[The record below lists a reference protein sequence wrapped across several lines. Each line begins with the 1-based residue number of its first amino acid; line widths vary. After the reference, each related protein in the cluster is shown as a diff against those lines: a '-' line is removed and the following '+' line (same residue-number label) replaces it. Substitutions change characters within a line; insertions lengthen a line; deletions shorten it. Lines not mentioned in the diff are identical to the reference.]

1 MKMARAIFFLAFLF
15 LGASLLFYATLFQV
29 VLAFYPETSVH
40 PLLWMMGA
48 SMAGVILC
56 LITFYV
62 GGCHTEIPSLLKESP
77 MRLLFHR
84 VMDFLSE
91 KLGQRVSFF
100 IEPVVVLFLAW
111 GYFFELPITFGA
123 FCFCALKNNKG
134 LVR

>member
-1 MKMARAIFFLAFLF
+1 MVRAIFFIMFLF
-15 LGASLLFYATLFQV
+15 SGVSLLFYATLFQV
-29 VLAFYPETSVH
+29 VLAFYPATPIYSL
-40 PLLWMMGA
+40 LLWMMGA

-56 LITFYV
+56 FITFYV

-91 KLGQRVSFF
+91 KLGQRVAFF
-100 IEPVVVLFLAW
+100 IEPVVILFLAW
-111 GYFFELPITFGA
+111 GYFFELPVTLGA

-134 LVR
+134 FVR

>member
-1 MKMARAIFFLAFLF
+1 MVRAVLFLVFLF
-15 LGASLLFYATLFQV
+15 SGVSLLFYATLFQV

-40 PLLWMMGA
+40 QLLFWMMGA

-62 GGCHTEIPSLLKESP
+62 GGCHTEIPTLLKESP
-77 MRLLFHR
+77 VRLLFCR

-91 KLGQRVSFF
+91 KLEPKTVFF

-111 GYFFELPITFGA
+111 GYFFEFPITLGV
-123 FCFCALKNNKG
+123 FCFYVLKNNKG
-134 LVR
+134 FVR